1 MEKIKVICVKNVI
14 REHPFD
20 DCTEVPFTIGKTYEV
35 ISSDMSLG
43 NQKSSAKDYYLIKND
58 DGHHYSYWKGNFS
71 SLEEWRKKQID
82 KIIT

>member
-1 MEKIKVICVKNVI
+1 MKVVFTPIDNI
-14 REHPFD
+14 LPINL
-20 DCTEVPFTIGKTYEV
+20 TIGKVYEV

-58 DGHHYSYWKGNFS
+58 EGHHYSYWKGNFS